1 MESTKVNNF
10 RFLLLLL
17 PGILFLQPAPAQ
29 DTLRLEECYRLAE
42 KNYPLVLQSGLLDQ
56 ASTLRIQNL
65 GKNFLPQFTV
75 NGSASYQ
82 SAVTSINL
90 DLPKGFPAIDFPSPK
105 KDMYKVTLD
114 VNQSIYD
121 GRATRRQQELETTGL
136 RADTKSAEVEMYKL
150 RDRVNQ
156 LYFTLLLLDRNEQ
169 LLRSNRERVEAKL
182 AEIRSGI
189 SNGSVPAM
197 NADLLLVER
206 VRLDQQ
212 LDETAADRATA
223 IGMLAELTGTQ
234 IRGNAPVAMP
244 SPVLPDTVFED
255 KRPEKDLFAIQM
267 QRTGTMRDLVTVKWN
282 PKVFAFGQA
291 GYGRPGLNM
300 LDDSFTPWWMVGA
313 KVTWSPWNW
322 NQNKNE
328 KKILAVQEDII
339 RNQQEIFEKNQRI
352 SAEKELGEMRKC
364 AGLLVQDREIIV
376 LREKI
381 TKASSSQLDNGVITS
396 SDYIARL
403 SEETQARLNLE
414 IHKIQLVKAKMSYL
428 FTLGKL

>member
-10 RFLLLLL
+10 RFLFLLL

-212 LDETAADRATA
+212 LDETAKLVSTQ
-223 IGMLAELTGTQ
+223 ELT
-234 IRGNAPVAMP
+234 
-244 SPVLPDTVFED
+244 
-255 KRPEKDLFAIQM
+255 
-267 QRTGTMRDLVTVKWN
+267 VT
-282 PKVFAFGQA
+282 
-291 GYGRPGLNM
+291 
-300 LDDSFTPWWMVGA
+300 
-313 KVTWSPWNW
+313 
-322 NQNKNE
+322 
-328 KKILAVQEDII
+328 
-339 RNQQEIFEKNQRI
+339 
-352 SAEKELGEMRKC
+352 
-364 AGLLVQDREIIV
+364 
-376 LREKI
+376 
-381 TKASSSQLDNGVITS
+381 
-396 SDYIARL
+396 
-403 SEETQARLNLE
+403 
-414 IHKIQLVKAKMSYL
+414 
-428 FTLGKL
+428 